1 MLEIYLERRRDEL
14 NPKTMDFE
22 YAELVVLKNIQGD
35 IFVNFAT
42 FN

>member
-22 YAELVVLKNIQGD
+22 YVELVVLKNIQGD
-35 IFVNFAT
+35 IFVNSY
-42 FN
+42 NI